1 MTYKGVEMH
10 ASQNGGS
17 PTGDLQAFAGG
28 VSRRSLLRYM
38 GLGTAALGTASLL
51 AACGGG
57 TGAAGQA
64 TKFGVAA
71 FPGDAYFLDAINFAH
86 KDYAKHKLELPK
98 LLTPQSGV
106 QAFQLLV
113 AGAVDG
119 YAADTLLLMATH
131 ANSSK
136 GKRPVIVGFRTLE
149 TTYGIVGN
157 KDGNWPAAGAS
168 FEDKIKSLKGKK
180 IGVSSVGAGGD
191 LQLKLALELAGMK
204 TSDVTVLAVGPT
216 AQAIPNMKAGRI
228 DAYVTVQ
235 WTSTR
240 FVAKQTGGTVLID
253 FAEAGV
259 PDQMRNQAV
268 VAIAVREEMAQKQP
282 EVVKNW
288 LAAQDDANKWILAN
302 KGAAAEL
309 LNTTGLGGKAPEI
322 ASAYVDHYI
331 ADVAPKLTP
340 MFKAKKETVDHMA
353 ELALKF
359 GNVKQG
365 EISYEQLVPEFA
377 RA

>member
-1 MTYKGVEMH
+1 MH
-10 ASQNGGS
+10 ESQIGGS
-17 PTGDLQAFAGG
+17 SIGDLRAVGNG
-28 VSRRSLLRYM
+28 VSRRSLLKYM
-38 GLGTAALGTASLL
+38 GLGTAGLASASLL
-51 AACGGG
+51 AACGK
-57 TGAAGQA
+57 GANASAGQPV
-64 TKFGVAA
+64 KFGVAA

-157 KDGNWPAAGAS
+157 KGGNWPGAGAS
-168 FEDKIKSLKGKK
+168 FEEKIKSLKGKK
-180 IGVSSVGAGGD
+180 IGVSSIGAGGD
-191 LQLKLALELAGMK
+191 LQLKLALELAGMQYG
-204 TSDVTVLAVGPT
+204 DVTALAVGPT
-216 AQAIPNMKAGRI
+216 AQAIPNIKAGRI

-240 FVAKQTGGTVLID
+240 FIARETGGTVLMD
-253 FAEAGV
+253 FAEAGA
-259 PDQMRNQAV
+259 PDLMRNQAV
-268 VAIAVREEMAQKQP
+268 VAIGVREDMAQQQP

-288 LAAQDDANKWILAN
+288 LSAQDDANKWILGN
-302 KGAAAEL
+302 KSAAAEL

-331 ADVAPKLTP
+331 SEVAPKLTP

-359 GNVKQG
+359 GNVKKG
-365 EISYEQLVPEFA
+365 DISYEQLVPEFA